1 VAEGWEKLNKGLS
14 SLQSNDDEIKENE
27 VGGLRSTHAE
37 D

>member
-14 SLQSNDDEIKENE
+14 SLQNNDDEIKKNE